1 MKKVLS
7 ILISV
12 AMIVTSVFCINF
24 TATAADYD
32 EGSIQLGENSVKASF
47 YNSSIEES
55 TNYWYSFTPSETQKY
70 IFTSNCAN
78 NDLDPLINLYDEN
91 KEFLDND
98 DDGGGNL
105 EFALTYTLE
114 AGKTYYFVFENL
126 SKKEIP
132 ITFTAKVYDI
142 SSFTF
147 NLNKKHTLYQGV
159 DSEKNEKYDENTNSS
174 VEYDDYYLSKVIY
187 DEGNTI
193 TINKIDGSSTTYTYG
208 EKKVVDGDGYSYYT
222 DFWDANGNKL
232 PYRINYWTP
241 QEEKP
246 LQIGNN
252 VECTL
257 RILDTDVK
265 FYIDI
270 EPNPVASFEY
280 IGNITVN
287 SNDIYDSDYYD
298 YVRYNYYNATLK
310 DGVKIIVHY
319 TDGTSETYTYID
331 NDFKN
336 SDGNDFKYGSI
347 GYYSNQS
354 KENAWTPGGN
364 NYVYFTYCGYEI
376 AVPVTVEASAPTP
389 TPTTVLTTQA
399 PAPTT
404 EAPTQ
409 APAETTTQ
417 APTQITAAQP
427 APVAP
432 TQTTAAQQPVAQTT
446 TKAAKKA
453 TTAKPKGT
461 KIKKVK
467 GSKKAIALTWAKVKG
482 VKGYQIQV
490 ATDKKFKKNKK
501 TVTIKK
507 QKTTKTTVKKL
518 KAKKTYYVRIRTYTT
533 KKVNGKSTKVYSS
546 WSKAKTVKTK

>member
-12 AMIVTSVFCINF
+12 TMVVTSVFCINF

-32 EGSIQLGENSVKASF
+32 EGSIQLGKNSVKASF
-47 YNSSIEES
+47 YNSSIDDI

-78 NDLDPLINLYDEN
+78 DDLDPVINLYDEN
-91 KEFLDND
+91 KELLDND
-98 DDGGGNL
+98 DDDGGDL

-114 AGKTYYFVFENL
+114 AGKTYYFVFENINE
-126 SKKEIP
+126 KAIP
-132 ITFTAKVYDI
+132 ITFTAKVCDI

-147 NLNKKHTLYQGV
+147 NLNKKHTLYQGI
-159 DSEKNEKYDENTNSS
+159 DSNKSEKYDENTNSY
-174 VEYDDYYLSKVIY
+174 VKYDNYYLSKVVY

-193 TINKIDGSSTTYTYG
+193 TINKNDGSSTTYTYADK
-208 EKKVVDGDGYSYYT
+208 EVVNNDGYSYYT
-222 DFWDANGNKL
+222 DFWDENGNKF
-232 PYRINYWTP
+232 PYGINYWTP
-241 QEEKP
+241 QEEKH
-246 LQIGNN
+246 LQVGNN

-257 RILDTDVK
+257 RILDSDVK

-287 SNDIYDSDYYD
+287 SNDIDNSNYYD
-298 YVRYNYYNATLK
+298 YVMYNYYNETFK

-319 TDGTSETYTYID
+319 ADGTSETYTYID
-331 NDFKN
+331 DDFKN
-336 SDGNDFKYGSI
+336 SNGNYFKYGSV

-354 KENAWTPGGN
+354 KENPWTPGGN
-364 NYVYFTYCGYEI
+364 NYVYITYCGYEI

-389 TPTTVLTTQA
+389 TPT

-409 APAETTTQ
+409 APAPTTTQ
-417 APTQITAAQP
+417 APTQ
-427 APVAP
+427 
-432 TQTTAAQQPVAQTT
+432 TTAVQQPVAQTT

-453 TTAKPKGT
+453 TTAKPKAT

-467 GSKKAIALTWAKVKG
+467 GSKKAIALTWAKVKV

-518 KAKKTYYVRIRTYTT
+518 KAKKKYFVRIRTYKT
-533 KKVNGKSTKVYSS
+533 KKINGKSKKVYSS